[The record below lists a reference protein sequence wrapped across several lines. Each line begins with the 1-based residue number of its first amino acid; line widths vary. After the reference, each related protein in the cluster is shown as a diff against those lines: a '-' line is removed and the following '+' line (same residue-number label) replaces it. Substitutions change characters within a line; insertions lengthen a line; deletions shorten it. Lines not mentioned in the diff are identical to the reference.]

1 MRRKLKY
8 TGFSIGLI
16 MLFLIITLKFI
27 EDDSWNAW
35 NLPLAGKIIVLD
47 AGHGGMDGGANFESI
62 QEKEI
67 SLAVT
72 KKIQDFLQ
80 EQGALVLLTREDD
93 SDLAK
98 DGTKGIRNRKREDL
112 QNRVKVINESEAD
125 LFLSIHLNAFP
136 SRSSSG
142 AQTFYTTR
150 YLENKQAATFIQE
163 EIIRNLENTSRQPRI
178 IQNIYLMTNATKP
191 GALVEIGFI
200 SNAAERQN
208 LIQES
213 YQEKIAASVYKG
225 ILRYFTEDPIEEEDK
240 DQSR

>member
-35 NLPLAGKIIVLD
+35 NLPLTGKIIVLD

-93 SDLAK
+93 SDLAS

-142 AQTFYTTR
+142 AQTFYTNR
-150 YLENKQAATFIQE
+150 YLENKQAAEFIQQ
-163 EIIRNLENTSRQPRI
+163 EIIRNLENTSRQPRV

-213 YQEKIAASVYKG
+213 YQEKIAAAVYKG

-240 DQSR
+240 E

>member
-35 NLPLAGKIIVLD
+35 NLPLTGKIIVLD

-93 SDLAK
+93 SDLAN

-142 AQTFYTTR
+142 AQTFYTNR
-150 YLENKQAATFIQE
+150 YLENKQAAEFIQQ
-163 EIIRNLENTSRQPRI
+163 EIIRNLENTSRQPRV
-178 IQNIYLMTNATKP
+178 IQNIYLMANATKP

-213 YQEKIAASVYKG
+213 YQEKIAAAVYKG

-240 DQSR
+240 E

>member
-35 NLPLAGKIIVLD
+35 NLPLTGKIIVLD

-93 SDLAK
+93 SDLAS

-142 AQTFYTTR
+142 AQTFYTNR
-150 YLENKQAATFIQE
+150 YLENKQAAEFIQQ
-163 EIIRNLENTSRQPRI
+163 EIIRNLENTSRQPSV
-178 IQNIYLMTNATKP
+178 IQNIYLMANATKP

-213 YQEKIAASVYKG
+213 YQEKIAAAVYKG

-240 DQSR
+240 E

>member
-1 MRRKLKY
+1 M
-8 TGFSIGLI
+8 
-16 MLFLIITLKFI
+16 
-27 EDDSWNAW
+27 
-35 NLPLAGKIIVLD
+35 PLTGKIIVLD

-93 SDLAK
+93 SDLAS

-142 AQTFYTTR
+142 AQTFYTNR
-150 YLENKQAATFIQE
+150 YLENKQAAEFIQQ
-163 EIIRNLENTSRQPRI
+163 EIIRNLENTSRQPRV
-178 IQNIYLMTNATKP
+178 IQNIYLMANATKP

-213 YQEKIAASVYKG
+213 YQEKIAAAVYKG

-240 DQSR
+240 E

>member
-35 NLPLAGKIIVLD
+35 NLPLTGKIIVLD

-93 SDLAK
+93 SDLAS

-142 AQTFYTTR
+142 AQTFYTNR
-150 YLENKQAATFIQE
+150 YLENKQAAEFIQQ
-163 EIIRNLENTSRQPRI
+163 EIIRNLENTSRQPRV
-178 IQNIYLMTNATKP
+178 IQNIYLMANATKP

-213 YQEKIAASVYKG
+213 YQEKIAAAVYKG
-225 ILRYFTEDPIEEEDK
+225 ILRYFTEDPIEDEDK
-240 DQSR
+240 E

>member
-1 MRRKLKY
+1 
-8 TGFSIGLI
+8 

-35 NLPLAGKIIVLD
+35 NLPLTGKIIVLD
-47 AGHGGMDGGANFESI
+47 AGHGGMDGGASFESI

-93 SDLAK
+93 SDLAS

-142 AQTFYTTR
+142 AQTFYTNR
-150 YLENKQAATFIQE
+150 YLENKQVAEYIQQ
-163 EIIRNLENTSRQPRI
+163 EIIRNLENTSRQPKT
-178 IQNIYLMTNATKP
+178 IQNIYLMTNVTKP
-191 GALVEIGFI
+191 GALVEVGFI
-200 SNAAERQN
+200 SNVAERKN
-208 LIQES
+208 LIQKS
-213 YQEKIAASVYKG
+213 YQEKIAAAVYKG
-225 ILRYFTEDPIEEEDK
+225 ILRYFTEGPEEEGDL
-240 DQSR
+240 SE

>member
-35 NLPLAGKIIVLD
+35 NMPLTGKIIVLD

-93 SDLAK
+93 SDLAS

-142 AQTFYTTR
+142 AQTFYTNR
-150 YLENKQAATFIQE
+150 YLENKQAAEFIQQ
-163 EIIRNLENTSRQPRI
+163 EIIRNLENTSRQPRV
-178 IQNIYLMTNATKP
+178 IQNIYLMANATKP

-213 YQEKIAASVYKG
+213 YQEKIAAAVYKG

-240 DQSR
+240 E

>member
-35 NLPLAGKIIVLD
+35 NLPLTGKIIVLD

-93 SDLAK
+93 SDLAS

-136 SRSSSG
+136 SRSSNG
-142 AQTFYTTR
+142 AQTFYTNR
-150 YLENKQAATFIQE
+150 YLENKQAAEFIQQ
-163 EIIRNLENTSRQPRI
+163 EIIRNLENTSRQPRV
-178 IQNIYLMTNATKP
+178 IQNIYLMANATKP

-213 YQEKIAASVYKG
+213 YQEKIAAAVYKG

-240 DQSR
+240 E

>member
-35 NLPLAGKIIVLD
+35 NLPLTGKIIVLD

-93 SDLAK
+93 SDLAS

-142 AQTFYTTR
+142 AQTFYTNR
-150 YLENKQAATFIQE
+150 YLENKQAAEFIQQ
-163 EIIRNLENTSRQPRI
+163 EIIRNLENTSRQPRV
-178 IQNIYLMTNATKP
+178 IQNIYLMANATKP

-213 YQEKIAASVYKG
+213 YQEKIAAAVYKG
-225 ILRYFTEDPIEEEDK
+225 ILRYFTEDPIQEEDK
-240 DQSR
+240 E

>member
-1 MRRKLKY
+1 MQRKLKY

-35 NLPLAGKIIVLD
+35 NLPLTGKIIVLD
-47 AGHGGMDGGANFESI
+47 AGHGGFDGGANFESI

-93 SDLAK
+93 RDLANE
-98 DGTKGIRNRKREDL
+98 GTKGIRNRKREDL

-136 SRSSSG
+136 SRNSSG

-150 YLENKQAATFIQE
+150 YLENKQVAEFIQQ
-163 EIIRNLENTSRQPRI
+163 EIIRNLENTSRQPKV
-178 IQNIYLMTNATKP
+178 IQNIYLMSNATKP
-191 GALVEIGFI
+191 GSLVEIGFI

-213 YQEKIAASVYKG
+213 YQEKIAAAVYKG
-225 ILRYFTEDPIEEEDK
+225 VLRYFTEDPLEEDK
-240 DQSR
+240 EQSR

>member
-35 NLPLAGKIIVLD
+35 NLPLTGKIIVLD

-93 SDLAK
+93 SDLAS

-142 AQTFYTTR
+142 AQTFYTNR
-150 YLENKQAATFIQE
+150 YLENKQAAEFIQQ
-163 EIIRNLENTSRQPRI
+163 EIIRNLENTSRQPRV
-178 IQNIYLMTNATKP
+178 IQNIYLMANATKP

-213 YQEKIAASVYKG
+213 YQEKIAAAVYKG

-240 DQSR
+240 E

>member
-35 NLPLAGKIIVLD
+35 NLPLTGKIIVLD
-47 AGHGGMDGGANFESI
+47 AGHGGFDGGANFESI

-93 SDLAK
+93 SDLAS

-142 AQTFYTTR
+142 AQTFYTNR
-150 YLENKQAATFIQE
+150 YLENKQAAEFIQQ
-163 EIIRNLENTSRQPRI
+163 EIIRNLENTSRQPRV
-178 IQNIYLMTNATKP
+178 IQNIYLMANATKP

-213 YQEKIAASVYKG
+213 YQEKIAAAVYKG

-240 DQSR
+240 E